1 MKKMAIIAVLLSS
14 VIVAAV
20 AAPALAAAKHV
31 HAFAPY
37 SKGMETKDD
46 KGPAGPSIGDEHSGF
61 FKMYN
66 HGKGVGHFDYSCVT
80 THVAP
85 GREECHATAHF
96 KGRGRIVVEG
106 NTNSGAQKS
115 RVAITGGTGEFNGA
129 GGSLVLNFRR
139 HGAHL
144 RFNLK

>member
-1 MKKMAIIAVLLSS
+1 MKKMAIIAVLMSS
-14 VIVAAV
+14 VMVAAL
-20 AAPALAAAKHV
+20 AAPAQAATKHV

-37 SKGMETKDD
+37 SKSAENSDD
-46 KGPAGPSIGDEHSGF
+46 KAPPGPSQGDEHSGY
-61 FKMYN
+61 FKMFN
-66 HGKGVGHFDYSCVT
+66 HGKGVGHFDYTCVT
-80 THVAP
+80 THVDP

-96 KGRGRIVVEG
+96 TGRGRIVVEG

-129 GGSLVLNFRR
+129 SGNLVLNFRR

-144 RFNLK
+144 RFNLR